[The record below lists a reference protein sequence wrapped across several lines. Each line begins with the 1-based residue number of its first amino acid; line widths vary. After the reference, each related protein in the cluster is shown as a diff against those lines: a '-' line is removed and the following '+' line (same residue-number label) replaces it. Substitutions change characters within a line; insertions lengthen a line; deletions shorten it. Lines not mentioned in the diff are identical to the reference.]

1 MSNITKAKREY
12 NLVESSIDHLTHLII
27 EAVNAHVEVSPI
39 YREINNRVLK
49 LLNNEAEMAN
59 MEVKE
64 LIKLTE
70 VAQKA
75 QLAPVE
81 QLTKLVQAVTQLRD
95 SNALEERLREVEHL
109 VTAIKQEAT
118 GTVINMDET
127 AYQTIG
133 DVDND

>member
-1 MSNITKAKREY
+1 MNKLANKAEF
-12 NLVESSIDHLTHLII
+12 NLVDTSVEQLAQMIV
-27 EAVNAHVEVSPI
+27 EAVEAHVEVSPI
-39 YREINNRVLK
+39 YREINSRVLS

-64 LIKLTE
+64 LIKLAE

-95 SNALEERLREVEHL
+95 SNMLEQRLKDVEHL
-109 VTAIKQEAT
+109 VQAIKQEAN
-118 GTVINMDET
+118 GDVLEIDEQT
-127 AYQTIG
+127 YQTIG
-133 DVDND
+133 EIDED

>member
-1 MSNITKAKREY
+1 MKEIARKDDY
-12 NLVESSIDHLTHLII
+12 NLIEASVGHLTMMIT

-39 YREINNRVLK
+39 YQEINTRVLK

-81 QLTKLVQAVTQLRD
+81 QLTKLVQAVTQLKD
-95 SNALEERLREVEHL
+95 SNALEQRLREVEHL
-109 VTAIKQEAT
+109 VTAIKQEAS
-118 GTVINMDET
+118 GSILEVDAAGYED
-127 AYQTIG
+127 IG
-133 DVDND
+133 DIDAK